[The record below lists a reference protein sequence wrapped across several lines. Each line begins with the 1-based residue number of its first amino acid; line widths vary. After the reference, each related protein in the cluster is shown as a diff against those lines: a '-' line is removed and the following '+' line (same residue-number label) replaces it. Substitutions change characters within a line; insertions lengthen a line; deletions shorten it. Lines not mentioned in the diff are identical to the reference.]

1 MSHHRKSCL
10 QFRWANCRWSYGA
23 VDFVFLGFLTPE
35 TSQLASTSVGGVTS
49 SARADGVP
57 EITVMAMVGAASV
70 PAPRPG
76 SVPVVVAIPS
86 AVVVMLARP
95 AALHGAIIHKVYN

>member
-57 EITVMAMVGAASV
+57 EIAIMAVVGAASV
-70 PAPRPG
+70 SAPG
-76 SVPVVVAIPS
+76 SRPVPIVVVVPP
-86 AVVVMLARP
+86 AVVMILIRP
-95 AALHGAIIHKVYN
+95 ATLHGASICEVYN